1 MYTGELR
8 FGEDAK
14 IMVKYNSED
23 QSFLIIVFDDANE
36 KIYGYE
42 GTVTEGS

>member
-14 IMVKYNSED
+14 IMVGYSPDD
-23 QSFLIIVFDDANE
+23 QSFIIVVFDDANE
-36 KIYGYE
+36 KIYSYE
-42 GTVTEGS
+42 GTVTE